1 MDLGV
6 RLGVLLGFARWRRR
20 LVPSL
25 DFDHFCCVRRFW
37 QLGRAPELGK
47 SQKSQNQKILYA
59 PLGEKTASEF
69 VPPKESFVSRAAAGS
84 LDSERERSAQGVGPR
99 NTLEECIWHLTGH
112 LSRKK
117 FCSVLRSFLSEP
129 PVERSVCE
137 FSSDSQDRRAGSF
150 PLWILIILAT
160 WSSFSEFLRVS

>member
-1 MDLGV
+1 MSSGRRGNFATKSRRQNPRQNRWQIHGPSTAYRHLLKLIFQKKMDLGV

-25 DFDHFCCVRRFW
+25 DFDHFCCVSWFW

-84 LDSERERSAQGVGPR
+84 LDSERERSAQGVGTR
-99 NTLEECIWHLTGH
+99 NICLARLQKMDHFR
-112 LSRKK
+112 SRCMV
-117 FCSVLRSFLSEP
+117 F
-129 PVERSVCE
+129 
-137 FSSDSQDRRAGSF
+137 
-150 PLWILIILAT
+150 
-160 WSSFSEFLRVS
+160 

>member
-25 DFDHFCCVRRFW
+25 DFDHFCCVARFS
-37 QLGRAPELGK
+37 QFGRAPELGK

-84 LDSERERSAQGVGPR
+84 LDSERERSAQGVGTR
-99 NTLEECIWHLTGH
+99 N
-112 LSRKK
+112 
-117 FCSVLRSFLSEP
+117 
-129 PVERSVCE
+129 
-137 FSSDSQDRRAGSF
+137 
-150 PLWILIILAT
+150 ILDKYIFDYVFFGTSPI
-160 WSSFSEFLRVS
+160 